1 MTTTLTGRDDLLKLA
16 DTLKSE
22 IDKKKGEAST
32 AWKTFEDMRA
42 SATKEGVDFAKDLD
56 AFAKLDDASKAYST
70 VATEIDGLTDQWHR
84 TLGMAGVAAPE
95 NPLDR
100 KGLDP
105 NTPGPGGLVIA
116 KSMGE
121 RYVDSEE
128 YKTLIGTPGFRQN
141 AVPIGTGG
149 AKQIADVRE
158 TKTLITGAS
167 DTSAGAFV
175 LADRQGDLV
184 DLPRRPLTMADL
196 VTVGDTSSDLVE
208 YVEQTG
214 RTNNAAET
222 AEAGATGDGSGAAPE
237 SAVAFAVKNTPVQ
250 DVTHFIPA
258 TRNAISDAGQMQTII
273 NAEVVDGVR
282 ERLDT
287 QLAGGN
293 GTAPNLRGI
302 YNTAGILTRALGVDS
317 RSDAVH
323 KAITDIRLQF
333 FEPEIIGL
341 HPNDAQDLFLEKDAN
356 GAYIYGPPSAPV
368 RASIWGLRPVVSP
381 VFTNG
386 TPLLGSFRRGATLW
400 VRDGV
405 SVAVSDQHSDFFTRR
420 MIAVLGVMRA
430 AFAVTR
436 PKCFE
441 TITGF

>member
-22 IDKKKGEAST
+22 ISAKKSDAAA

-56 AFAKLDDASKAYST
+56 AFKRLDDASKAYST
-70 VATEIDGLTDQWHR
+70 LATEIDGLSDQWHR

-95 NPLDR
+95 NPLDG

-105 NTPGPGGLVIA
+105 VPGPGGLVVA
-116 KSMGE
+116 KSLGE
-121 RYVDSEE
+121 RYVGSEE
-128 YKTLIGTPGFRQN
+128 YKALIATPGFRQN
-141 AVPIGTGG
+141 AVPIGAGG
-149 AKQIADVRE
+149 AKQLADTRE
-158 TKTLITGAS
+158 TKTLITGSS

-175 LADRQGDLV
+175 VADRQGDMV

-196 VTVGDTSSDLVE
+196 VTVGDTNSDLVE

-237 SAVAFAVKNTPVQ
+237 SAAAFAVKNTPVQ
-250 DVTHFIPA
+250 DITHYIPA

-287 QLAGGN
+287 QLASGN
-293 GTAPNLRGI
+293 GTAPNLRGV

-341 HPNDAQDLFLEKDAN
+341 HPNDAQDIFLEKDAN
-356 GAYIYGPPSAPV
+356 GAYIFGPPSAPV
-368 RASIWGLRPVVSP
+368 RASIWGLRPVINP
-381 VFTNG
+381 VFTSG
-386 TPLLGSFRRGATLW
+386 TPLVGSFRRGATLW

-405 SVAVSDQHSDFFTRR
+405 SVAVSDSHSDFFTRR

-436 PKCFE
+436 PKCFS